1 MNISREVVNDLLP
14 VYFSG
19 EASAETRRIV
29 EEFFR
34 SDPDFERTARS
45 AAMPL
50 DTLKG
55 AAWPVLLPQSEEA
68 EKEKRDL
75 ECVRGTFFRKRI
87 FFGVALFFSLA
98 PFAFV
103 FENGHIVW
111 MMVRN
116 APWDAALYWTLAAF
130 FWTLYFARVRYRTF
144 SLIAGCFLTILPAL
158 IFLYSTHG
166 ATRPISASDK
176 SDLIWETVLFWGTA
190 AGAWLTYFARLGLR
204 TRALIMAIFLTLIPL
219 PFFLYP
225 VLSGGPRLFSTL
237 GEPIVIWCVA
247 AVIWLRYLF
256 LRKRPGAGGSC

>member
-1 MNISREVVNDLLP
+1 MNVTRDVVTDLLP

-19 EASAETRRIV
+19 EASADTRKLV
-29 EEFFR
+29 EDYFR
-34 SDPDFERTARS
+34 QDPDFECNARR

-50 DTLKG
+50 DTLKV
-55 AAWPVLLPQSEEA
+55 AAWSGLLPQSAEA

-87 FFGVALFFSLA
+87 FFGAALFFSLA
-98 PFAFV
+98 PFAFT
-103 FENGHIVW
+103 FEHSHIAW

-116 APWDAALYWTLAAF
+116 APWDAAMYWTLAAF
-130 FWTLYFARVRYRTF
+130 FWTLYFARLRYRTF
-144 SLIAGCFLTILPAL
+144 SLIAAGFLTILPAL
-158 IFLYSTHG
+158 IFLYSTHV

-190 AGAWLTYFARLGLR
+190 AGAWLTYFARLRLR

-225 VLSGGPRLFSTL
+225 VLSGGPKLFSTF

-247 AVIWLRYLF
+247 AVIWSRYLF
-256 LRKRPGAGGSC
+256 LRNKPGAGGSC